1 MNGQTQKELQVS
13 YDLESEIRQ
22 KQDEFLDAFS
32 DYLRAPDALHRK
44 VIARKALDL
53 RLLDP
58 NFNFS
63 LE

>member
-1 MNGQTQKELQVS
+1 MNGQTHKEVQVS
-13 YDLESEIRQ
+13 YDLEAEIRA

-32 DYLRAPDALHRK
+32 EYLKAPDALHRK

-63 LE
+63 LD